1 MLAATQEDGM
11 ATVIQN
17 MSNELAGVVETA
29 GSAVVRVE
37 GRRRLSA
44 SGIVWAEDGVIVT
57 AHHVLERDD
66 GLSLGFGGE
75 EKVTAELVGRDPGT
89 DLAVLRSDQKGMK
102 PGDGIDADSV
112 RVGHLVLALGR
123 PGRTVQA
130 TLGIVS
136 ALGTSWRTAAGGMV
150 DRYLQTDVV
159 MYPGFSGGP
168 LVNVEGKVLG
178 LNTSALRG
186 VSLAIPTSTVRR
198 VVDAILTHG
207 KVRRGYL
214 GVGVQPVRLP
224 QALAKELGQ
233 ETGLILVSVEPG
245 SPADKGGLMLGDTL
259 LSVDGAPVRQLDEL
273 LDLLSH
279 EFVDREVV
287 LRILRAGG
295 VLEQKVMIGERE

>member
-1 MLAATQEDGM
+1 M

-29 GSAVVRVE
+29 GLAVVRVE

-44 SGIVWAEDGVIVT
+44 SGVVWAEDGVIVT

-89 DLAVLRSDQKGMK
+89 DLAVLRSDQKEMK
-102 PGDGIDADSV
+102 PADWIDADSV

-214 GVGVQPVRLP
+214 GVGVQPVRIP

-233 ETGLILVSVEPG
+233 QTGLILVSVEPG

-295 VLEQKVMIGERE
+295 VLEQKVRIGERE

>member
-1 MLAATQEDGM
+1 M
-11 ATVIQN
+11 ASVIQN

-102 PGDGIDADSV
+102 PGDWIDADSV

-168 LVNVEGKVLG
+168 LVNVEGRVLG

-198 VVDAILTHG
+198 VVEAILTHG

-214 GVGVQPVRLP
+214 GVGVQPVRIP
-224 QALAKELGQ
+224 QALAKGLGQ

>member
-1 MLAATQEDGM
+1 M
-11 ATVIQN
+11 ASVIQN

-102 PGDGIDADSV
+102 PGDWIDADSV

-198 VVDAILTHG
+198 VVEAILTHG

-214 GVGVQPVRLP
+214 GVGVQPVRIP
-224 QALAKELGQ
+224 QALAKGLGQ

-295 VLEQKVMIGERE
+295 VLEQKARIGERE

>member
-1 MLAATQEDGM
+1 MP
-11 ATVIQN
+11 TVIQN

-44 SGIVWAEDGVIVT
+44 SGIVWSKDGVIVT

-102 PGDGIDADSV
+102 PGDWIDADSV

-198 VVDAILTHG
+198 VVDAILAHG

-245 SPADKGGLMLGDTL
+245 SPADKGGLLLGDSL

-295 VLEQKVMIGERE
+295 VLEQKVRIGERE